1 MTPHLN
7 PQWVLLLSLTLFCI
21 GAFGVVTRRNA
32 ILMLVSVELMLNAVN
47 LALVCFSRLH
57 NNMAGQGLV
66 VIVMAVAAAEAAL
79 GLAILI
85 AYYRI
90 RQTLDIEN
98 IHSLEEPA

>member
-1 MTPHLN
+1 MIPQLN
-7 PQWVLLLSLTLFCI
+7 PQWVLILSLALFCI

-47 LALVCFSRLH
+47 LALVGFSRLH
-57 NNMAGQGLV
+57 NNMTGQGLV

-79 GLAILI
+79 GLAVVI

-90 RQTLDIEN
+90 RQNLDIEN

>member
-1 MTPHLN
+1 MTLHLT

-57 NNMAGQGLV
+57 NDMTGQGLV

-79 GLAILI
+79 GLAVLI

-98 IHSLEEPA
+98 IRSLEEPA